1 MLMMHASETWVGLL
15 NKQDEHIFAT
25 FERKILK
32 TIYGAVK

>member
-1 MLMMHASETWVGLL
+1 MLMMHASETWVL